1 MERTQILVLLECRR
15 NMESSLHFSES
26 HSSCLQKK
34 DAATHF
40 AGLSSVQFSC
50 SVLSDSLRPHGLQL
64 ARLPCPS
71 PTPGACSNSW
81 PLSQWCQSIISSSV
95 SPFSFCLQSF
105 PASGSFL
112 ISQFFASGGQS
123 IGASA
128 SASNDYSGLISF
140 RTDWFDLFAV
150 QGILKS
156 FLKHH
161 SSKVSVLQCSAFFMV
176 QLSHPF
182 RTTGKTIVLTMQIF
196 VGKVLLCF
204 IIRWLGLSF
213 LGTHFYLNLCLPTQI
228 VIFHWDTL
236 PPSTRTTYILTLA
249 LGLHSPREPVSSLNS
264 SKLPLWWCI
273 LQ

>member
-1 MERTQILVLLECRR
+1 MD
-15 NMESSLHFSES
+15 FSMPS
-26 HSSCLQKK
+26 
-34 DAATHF
+34 F
-40 AGLSSVQFSC
+40 
-50 SVLSDSLRPHGLQL
+50 
-64 ARLPCPS
+64 PS
-71 PTPGACSNSW
+71 PSLGACSNSCS
-81 PLSQWCQSIISSSV
+81 LSWWCHPTISAFV
-95 SPFSFCLQSF
+95 IPFSFCLQFF

-112 ISQFFASGGQS
+112 MSWLFKSGVQIKYWSFSFSISP
-123 IGASA
+123 
-128 SASNDYSGLISF
+128 SNEYSGLISF
-140 RTDWFDLFAV
+140 RNDWVWSPWGPRDSQTL
-150 QGILKS
+150 Q
-156 FLKHH
+156 HN
-161 SSKVSVLQCSAFFMV
+161 SKASIFWQSAFFMFP
-176 QLSHPF
+176 LSHPYM
-182 RTTGKTIVLTMQIF
+182 TTRKTIVLTMQIF